1 MQREIYEVYAKIMSA
16 GGNYTTLGGFPK
28 LFDSMSYNND
38 VDLARKRAYG
48 AYHAVLGEMYAVDTR
63 PLQIAMILRASD
75 GVQEIIE
82 RVGELP
88 PVPDPEPEP
97 EPDPESEGEPEEV

>member
-38 VDLARKRAYG
+38 VELARKRALG
-48 AYHAVLGEMYAVDTR
+48 TYHAVLGEMYNIDTR

-82 RVGELP
+82 RVGDLP

-97 EPDPESEGEPEEV
+97 EPGPEPEPEEPEE

>member
-1 MQREIYEVYAKIMSA
+1 MKREIYEVYAKIVSS
-16 GGNYTTLGGFPK
+16 GGNYTTLGGYPK
-28 LFDSMSYNND
+28 IFDSMSYDND
-38 VDLARKRAYG
+38 IDKAKKRAYG

-82 RVGELP
+82 RVGDLP
-88 PVPDPEPEP
+88 EVPDEEPKP
-97 EPDPESEGEPEEV
+97 SEE

>member
-38 VDLARKRAYG
+38 VGLARKRAYG

-97 EPDPESEGEPEEV
+97 EPGDNL